1 MQSSFSLNEKKIFLI
16 SLIVLI
22 GYLTV
27 NYSINKNSF
36 SNLKKYLSSEN
47 KFLIKKYLFLYK
59 YQNQLENEILQY
71 QSRSPINNV
80 LFSVREN

>member
-1 MQSSFSLNEKKIFLI
+1 MKKKIFLI

-36 SNLKKYLSSEN
+36 SNLKKYLSMKIS
-47 KFLIKKYLFLYK
+47 
-59 YQNQLENEILQY
+59 
-71 QSRSPINNV
+71 S
-80 LFSVREN
+80 